1 MISQPLSEPLSE
13 RLSAILGDSSAAPG
27 LTINQVIAQT
37 EGRGIYLVII
47 VLSLP
52 FISPIPLIGLS
63 SILGPVIAFLA
74 LRLALGRS
82 AWVPR
87 TLGERPLPPGLR
99 QFIGGGGVKSLRWI
113 ERFIRP
119 RRSAWMNWRATRIAH
134 CSLIASMALL
144 LALPLPIPFTNSL
157 PTLTV
162 IVMAASMMEADGVTV
177 FVGYA
182 LALGTLAYFALSA
195 GAIAAALVK
204 VLAIIHRGWQ

>member
-1 MISQPLSEPLSE
+1 MTSQPLSE
-13 RLSAILGDSSAAPG
+13 RLSAILGGSAEG
-27 LTINQVIAQT
+27 GEITINQLLAHT
-37 EGRGIYLVII
+37 DGRGVYLVII
-47 VLSLP
+47 VLSVP

-87 TLGERPLPPGLR
+87 SVGERALPPGLR
-99 QFIGGGGVKSLRWI
+99 QFISGGGVRALRWI
-113 ERFIRP
+113 ERFVRP
-119 RRSAWMNWRATRIAH
+119 RRNAWMDWPATRIAH
-134 CSLIASMALL
+134 GSLLALMALL

-182 LALGTLAYFALSA
+182 LGLATLAYFALSA
-195 GAIAAALVK
+195 EAIIVALGK
-204 VLAIIHRGWQ
+204 VLDLLHRGWQ

>member
-1 MISQPLSEPLSE
+1 MTSQPLSE
-13 RLSAILGDSSAAPG
+13 RLREILGGPAGGAD
-27 LTINQVIAQT
+27 LTINQLLART
-37 EGRGIYLVII
+37 EGRGVYLVII
-47 VLSLP
+47 VLGVP

-74 LRLALGRS
+74 VRLALGRS

-87 TLGERPLPPGLR
+87 SVGERALPRGLR
-99 QFIGGGGVKSLRWI
+99 QFIGGGGVKALRWI
-113 ERFIRP
+113 ERFVRP
-119 RRSAWMNWRATRIAH
+119 RRSAWMNWPATRIAH
-134 CSLIASMALL
+134 CSLIALMALL

-182 LALGTLAYFALSA
+182 LALATLAYFALSA
-195 GAIAAALVK
+195 EAIVIALGK
-204 VLAIIHRGWQ
+204 VLQLIHRGWQ